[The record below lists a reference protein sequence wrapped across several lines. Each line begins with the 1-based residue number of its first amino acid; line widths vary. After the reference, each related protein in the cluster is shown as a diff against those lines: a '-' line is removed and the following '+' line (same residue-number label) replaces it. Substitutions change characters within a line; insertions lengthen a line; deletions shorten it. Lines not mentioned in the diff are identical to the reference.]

1 MNRPYNET
9 RQHKMKY
16 QSLRGTHDI
25 LPEETPV
32 WQYVE
37 KKIHDKFRSCGFSEI
52 RTPAIEQS
60 KLFTRSIGDQT
71 DIVSKEMYT
80 FEDKGGRSISLRP
93 EATASVVRA
102 AIEHNLAIKDKI
114 SKLYYIGPM
123 FRYERPQAGRFR
135 QFYQAGVELIG
146 SSSAFADAEVILAG
160 VLLFNSL
167 GLKSLE
173 VEINSVGCGKCRPGY
188 EKELKKYLEDH
199 SSGLCADCNERA
211 GKNALRVL
219 DCKKE
224 ECGSVISSA
233 PSLKEMICQECK
245 THFEQLVEALGSFGV
260 KVSVNEKLVRG
271 LDYYTKTT
279 FEIVSKELGA
289 QNAVCGGGRY
299 DALIEQLGGNSIPA
313 VGMAIGL
320 ERLISVMKAQKLLP
334 EPERELAVYIAAI
347 GLEAQRTAFKQLF
360 ELRKSGVSAE
370 TDLSGKSLKSQLK
383 TADNLGARYVLI
395 MGEEEARKGAFPLRD
410 MKTGGQ
416 KEIKLEELF
425 REIEPTC

>member
-1 MNRPYNET
+1 
-9 RQHKMKY
+9 MKY

-25 LPEETPV
+25 LPDQTPV

-37 KKIHDKFRSCGFSEI
+37 TKIHDKFQSCGFCEI
-52 RTPAIEQS
+52 RTPAIEQAE
-60 KLFTRSIGDQT
+60 LFTRSIGDNT

-135 QFYQAGVELIG
+135 QFYQAGVELLG

-167 GLKSLE
+167 GLRSLE
-173 VEINSVGCGKCRPGY
+173 VEINSVGCGKCRPAY
-188 EKELKKYLEDH
+188 EKELKKHLEEH
-199 SSGLCADCNERA
+199 SSKLCFECRERTD
-211 GKNALRVL
+211 KNVLRTL
-219 DCKKE
+219 DCKKAACRE
-224 ECGSVISSA
+224 IISSA
-233 PSLKEMICQECK
+233 PSLKGMLCEDCRA
-245 THFEQLVEALGSFGV
+245 HFDQLQSALSSFGV

-279 FEIVSKELGA
+279 FEILSKELGA

-299 DALIEQLGGNSIPA
+299 DALIEQLGGSKIPA

-320 ERLISVMKAQKLLP
+320 ERLISVMEAQKLFP
-334 EPERELAVYIAAI
+334 EPEKELAVYIAAM
-347 GLEAQRTAFKQLF
+347 GKEAQQKAFKQVF

-383 TADNLGARYVLI
+383 AADNLGAKYVLI
-395 MGEEEARKGAFPLRD
+395 IGEEELKKGLFPLRN
-410 MKTGGQ
+410 MKTGQQ
-416 KEIKLEELF
+416 KEIKMDELF

>member
-1 MNRPYNET
+1 
-9 RQHKMKY
+9 MKY

-25 LPEETPV
+25 LPDETPV

-37 KKIHDKFRSCGFSEI
+37 KKIHEKFRSCGFFEI
-52 RTPAIEQS
+52 RTPAIEQTE
-60 KLFTRSIGDQT
+60 LFTRSIGGST
-71 DIVSKEMYT
+71 DIVSKEMYA
-80 FEDKGGRSISLRP
+80 FEDKGGRSITLRP

-102 AIEHNLAIKDKI
+102 AIEHSLAAKDKI

-160 VLLFNSL
+160 VLLFNYL
-167 GLKSLE
+167 GLKALE
-173 VEINSVGCGKCRPGY
+173 VEINSVGCDKCRPGY
-188 EKELKKYLEDH
+188 EKKLKKHLKDN
-199 SSGLCADCNERA
+199 SSKLCSDCSERTD
-211 GKNALRVL
+211 KNVLRVL

-224 ECGSVISSA
+224 GCGEIISSA
-233 PSLKEMICQECK
+233 PSLKEMICEDCK
-245 THFEQLVEALGSFGV
+245 AHFEQLADSLSSFGV

-299 DALIEQLGGNSIPA
+299 DSLIEQLGGSNIPA

-320 ERLISVMKAQKLLP
+320 ERLISVMEAQKLLP
-334 EPERELAVYIAAI
+334 EPAKDLAVYIAAV
-347 GLEAQRTAFKQLF
+347 GQEAQKKAFKLVF

-370 TDLSGKSLKSQLK
+370 TDLFGKSLKSQLK

-395 MGEEEARKGAFPLRD
+395 MGEEEIKKGSFPLRD
-410 MKTGGQ
+410 MRTGQQ
-416 KEIKLEELF
+416 KEIKLEELY

>member
-1 MNRPYNET
+1 
-9 RQHKMKY
+9 MKY

-25 LPEETPV
+25 LPDQTPV

-37 KKIHDKFRSCGFSEI
+37 KKIHDKLQSCGFSEI

-60 KLFTRSIGDQT
+60 ELFTRSIGDLT

-93 EATASVVRA
+93 EATASVVRS

-146 SSSAFADAEVILAG
+146 SSSAFADAEVVLAG

-167 GLKSLE
+167 GLRSLE
-173 VEINSVGCGKCRPGY
+173 VEINSVGCEKCRPGY
-188 EKELKKYLEDH
+188 EKELKKYLKDN
-199 SSGLCADCNERA
+199 SSKLCSDCNERI
-211 GKNALRVL
+211 GKNVLRVL

-224 ECGSVISSA
+224 GCRSVISSA
-233 PSLKEMICQECK
+233 PSLKEMICEECK
-245 THFEQLVEALGSFGV
+245 THFEQLTESLGSFGV

-299 DALIEQLGGNSIPA
+299 DTLIEQLGGSKIPA

-320 ERLISVMKAQKLLP
+320 ERLISVMEAQKLLP
-334 EPERELAVYIAAI
+334 EPEKNLALYIAAI
-347 GLEAQRTAFKQLF
+347 GLEAQKKAFKQVF

-370 TDLSGKSLKSQLK
+370 TDLLGKSLKSQLK
-383 TADNLGARYVLI
+383 AADNLGAKYVLI
-395 MGEEEARKGAFPLRD
+395 MGEEEIKKGVFPLRN
-410 MKTGGQ
+410 MKTGDQ
-416 KEIKLEELF
+416 KEIRLEELH
-425 REIEPTC
+425 REIEQAC

>member
-1 MNRPYNET
+1 
-9 RQHKMKY
+9 MKY

-25 LPEETPV
+25 LPDETPV

-37 KKIHDKFRSCGFSEI
+37 KKIHDNFRSCGFSEI
-52 RTPAIEQS
+52 RTPAIELTE
-60 KLFTRSIGDQT
+60 LFTRSIGGST

-93 EATASVVRA
+93 EATASVVRS
-102 AIEHNLAIKDKI
+102 AIEHSLAVKDKI

-135 QFYQAGVELIG
+135 QFYQAGIELIG
-146 SSSAFADAEVILAG
+146 ASSPFADAEVILAG

-167 GLKSLE
+167 GLKALE
-173 VEINSVGCGKCRPGY
+173 VEINSVGCAGCRPGY
-188 EKELKKYLEDH
+188 EKELKKYLKNN
-199 SSGLCADCNERA
+199 SSKLCADCNERT
-211 GKNALRVL
+211 GKNVLRVL

-224 ECGSVISSA
+224 GCRIVISSA
-233 PSLKEMICQECK
+233 PSLKDMICEECK
-245 THFEQLVEALGSFGV
+245 THFEQLVDALGSFGV
-260 KVSVNEKLVRG
+260 KVSVNDKLVRG

-299 DALIEQLGGNSIPA
+299 DALIEQLGGGNIPA

-320 ERLISVMKAQKLLP
+320 ERLISVMEAQKLLP
-334 EPERELAVYIAAI
+334 EPEKHLSVYLAAI
-347 GLEAQRTAFKQLF
+347 GHEAQKAAFKQLF

-395 MGEEEARKGAFPLRD
+395 MGEEEARKGVFPLRD